1 MKNETNTNK
10 QKEKKMQES
19 GNKQIRDF
27 DARYTDIFGL
37 IFDLPYNIGVAM
49 LTISM
54 WMGCFA
60 FSYSSS
66 GNFKL
71 FPSIVGYLVLGSI
84 AGIIYGKILNHKSED
99 IDTSLANK
107 SITKLGIISL
117 VLSMFMLIGV
127 KVFAF
132 QTLGLYVISPLGMFS
147 FFVMLKAIWRSL

>member
-1 MKNETNTNK
+1 MKKETNTNK
-10 QKEKKMQES
+10 IKENKMQEGS
-19 GNKQIRDF
+19 NKQIRGF
-27 DARYTDIFGL
+27 EAKYTDIFGL
-37 IFDLPYNIGVAM
+37 IFNLPYNIGVVL

-60 FSYSSS
+60 FSYSST

-71 FPSIVGYLVLGSI
+71 FPTIVGYLVLGSI
-84 AGIIYGKILNHKSED
+84 AGIIYGKISCSKSED
-99 IDTSLANK
+99 IDTNLANK